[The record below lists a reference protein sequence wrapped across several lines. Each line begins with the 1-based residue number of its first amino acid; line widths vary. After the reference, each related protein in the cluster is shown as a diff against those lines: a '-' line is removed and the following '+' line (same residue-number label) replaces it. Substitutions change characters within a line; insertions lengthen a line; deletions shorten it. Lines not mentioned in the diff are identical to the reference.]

1 MSLEHA
7 AAIQPGDH
15 VLVLGATGVTGSMA
29 VLHPRVQAKPLADV
43 EQVWTA
49 AQPSGTRVVL
59 VP

>member
-1 MSLEHA
+1 MGRIRTEALPKLFTMVA
-7 AAIQPGDH
+7 DGR
-15 VLVLGATGVTGSMA
+15 
-29 VLHPRVQAKPLADV
+29 LHLRVQAKPLADV